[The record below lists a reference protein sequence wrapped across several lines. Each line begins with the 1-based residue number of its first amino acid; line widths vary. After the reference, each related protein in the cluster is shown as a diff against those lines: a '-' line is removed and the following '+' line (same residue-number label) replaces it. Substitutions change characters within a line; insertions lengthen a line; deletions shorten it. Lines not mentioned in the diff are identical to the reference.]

1 MMESHCKSHC
11 KWEIRNE
18 VCGADT
24 NGAGER
30 KASWCVEDLAP
41 AARGKKSHAE
51 SAENAED

>member
-1 MMESHCKSHC
+1 M
-11 KWEIRNE
+11 RNE
-18 VCGADT
+18 TCGADT
-24 NGAGER
+24 KGAKCAGER